1 MVKKIAIWILNII
14 GLAFLFYWLYYN
26 STFVI
31 RNLNDDALERA
42 PFIAKAWPELAYK
55 IKVLPYLNLSNLVLE
70 IIGVA
75 YEYYL
80 LHNRRFFG
88 AILGALAFI
97 NVWVVE
103 FTRGRVIDHFELSWL
118 IIPDVVWLA
127 FTVVFVLGII
137 LVKRRIR
144 KKAELHCKIEP

>member
-1 MVKKIAIWILNII
+1 MYKKIAIWILNIV
-14 GLAFLFYWLYYN
+14 GLAFLVYWLYFN
-26 STFVI
+26 TAFVI
-31 RNLNDDALERA
+31 SSLNDNTLERD

-80 LHNRRFFG
+80 LHNRRFCV

-103 FTRGRVIDHFELSWL
+103 FTRARVIEHLELSWL
-118 IIPDVVWLA
+118 IIPDVVWLV
-127 FTVVFVLGII
+127 FTVVFVLGIF

-144 KKAELHCKIEP
+144 KKAELHCQIEP

>member
-1 MVKKIAIWILNII
+1 MYKKIAIWILNIV
-14 GLAFLFYWLYYN
+14 GWAFLAYWLYFN
-26 STFVI
+26 TIFVI
-31 RNLNDDALERA
+31 RSLNDNTLERD

-55 IKVLPYLNLSNLVLE
+55 IKVLPYLNLSNLLLE

-80 LHNRRFFG
+80 LHNPRFCG
-88 AILGALAFI
+88 AILGSLAFI

-103 FTRGRVIDHFELSWL
+103 FTRARVIDQFELFWL
-118 IIPDVVWLA
+118 MLPDVVWLV
-127 FTVVFVLGII
+127 FTVVFVLGIV
-137 LVKRRIR
+137 LVKRRLR

>member
-1 MVKKIAIWILNII
+1 MYKKIAIWILNIV
-14 GLAFLFYWLYYN
+14 GFAFLAYWLYFN
-26 STFVI
+26 TTFVI
-31 RNLNDDALERA
+31 RSLNNNTLENA

-55 IKVLPYLNLSNLVLE
+55 IKVLPYLNLSNLLLE

-80 LHNRRFFG
+80 LHNRRFCG
-88 AILGALAFI
+88 AILGSLAFI

-103 FTRGRVIDHFELSWL
+103 FTRARVIDQFELFWL
-118 IIPDVVWLA
+118 MLPDVVWLV
-127 FTVVFVLGII
+127 FTAVFVLGIV
-137 LVKRRIR
+137 LVKRRLR